1 MTPYEADLLWR
12 RLPAIRYHLGR
23 HVPIEVVGPDGLILE
38 NFTDSAR
45 DRAQA
50 LQRWMAVLSG
60 RGGTP
65 HPEAPSQ

>member
-1 MTPYEADLLWR
+1 MTPHEADILWR

-23 HVPIEVVGPDGLILE
+23 HVPIEVIGPDGLTME

-50 LQRWMAVLSG
+50 LQRWMAVMNGG
-60 RGGTP
+60 RR
-65 HPEAPSQ
+65 HPEAPGP